1 MGLFGENHPNSGS
14 AGAGPT
20 VIPDDLGK
28 SNGFQHHITSTGES
42 VILPVHRLAGE
53 K

>member
-1 MGLFGENHPNSGS
+1 VGLFGENHPNTGS

-28 SNGFQHHITSTGES
+28 INGCRYQIISMGES
-42 VILPVHRLAGE
+42 VIRPVRWAAG
-53 K
+53 